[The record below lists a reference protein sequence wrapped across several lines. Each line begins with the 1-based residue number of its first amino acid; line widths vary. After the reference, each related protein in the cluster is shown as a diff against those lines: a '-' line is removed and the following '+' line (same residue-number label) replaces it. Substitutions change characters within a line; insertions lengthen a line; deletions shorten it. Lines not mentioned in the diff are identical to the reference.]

1 MPETGTS
8 TTFFTSAA
16 FPAEKLL
23 NTASGA
29 LLFVYCIGVVIVIVI
44 IFAITITA
52 VIVTVVIS
60 ATVMLKL
67 KLQYF
72 GHLM

>member
-1 MPETGTS
+1 LPETGTS
-8 TTFFTSAA
+8 TTLFTSAA

-29 LLFVYCIGVVIVIVI
+29 LLFVYSIGVVIVIVI

-60 ATVMLKL
+60 ATA
-67 KLQYF
+67 
-72 GHLM
+72 